1 MHLHR
6 GASRSRLK
14 RAHHTSQVCLP
25 GCPPCFCFQIHHRV
39 QCPLLSYS
47 LHVPS
52 SGFPLHHLSYFCS
65 SPSIPSRACHPV
77 PCLNLS
83 SGRIFPLSRSPSPS
97 ESFMSSSFRTPSFLP
112 LPPQPSPSF
121 SPTRFPRLPD
131 HVYRSKPSRV
141 RSAPFLRICHVLH
154 ISDPL
159 FFPITPRS
167 PFAVLLCVSVAVV
180 RCCRVVPSC
189 RFMLLCRVV
198 PSFRFVPWFCAVVS
212 CGAVVSSRRVVSCR
226 RVVSSRRVM

>member
-1 MHLHR
+1 MFHLPV
-6 GASRSRLK
+6 SPF
-14 RAHHTSQVCLP
+14 T
-25 GCPPCFCFQIHHRV
+25 I
-39 QCPLLSYS
+39 S
-47 LHVPS
+47 LIFAPSPS
-52 SGFPLHHLSYFCS
+52 SSQHSFP
-65 SPSIPSRACHPV
+65 CHPV

-167 PFAVLLCVSVAVV
+167 PFAVLSCVSVAVV

-198 PSFRFVPWFCAVVS
+198 PSFRFVPWFRAVVS
-212 CGAVVSSRRVVSCR
+212 CGAVVLSRRVVSCR
-226 RVVSSRRVM
+226 RVVSSRRVV